1 MTGAQ
6 LIYATY
12 RMQAQN
18 YWRLLRL
25 SVFSLAVVVF
35 GYTLIS
41 HAFNLF
47 LYPDE
52 AFRERIYAAA
62 NMDLLRFD
70 ILVGLMTALI
80 VAGWLVTY
88 YAEQSGSRLRGR
100 AKWLWLTFYAFISR
114 ELYLPDL
121 FTRLTRLLLRTAGQL
136 NVWLRWV

>member
-1 MTGAQ
+1 
-6 LIYATY
+6 
-12 RMQAQN
+12 
-18 YWRLLRL
+18 
-25 SVFSLAVVVF
+25 VVF

-62 NMDLLRFD
+62 NVDLLRFD

-80 VAGWLVTY
+80 VVGWLVTY
-88 YAEQSGSRLRGR
+88 YAEQSGSRLGGR
-100 AKWLWLTFYAFISR
+100 PRRLWLTFYAFISR

-121 FTRLTRLLLRTAGQL
+121 FTRLARLLLGVAGRL

>member
-1 MTGAQ
+1 
-6 LIYATY
+6 
-12 RMQAQN
+12 
-18 YWRLLRL
+18 
-25 SVFSLAVVVF
+25 
-35 GYTLIS
+35 
-41 HAFNLF
+41 
-47 LYPDE
+47 
-52 AFRERIYAAA
+52 
-62 NMDLLRFD
+62 MDLLRFD